1 MVQLLHIS
9 LLKNH
14 FFLILKVMKKLV
26 IVSIIALLT
35 AGWSIARAQEFP
47 EEYLG
52 LPGDN
57 LNLYAVM
64 KLFQESETLE
74 GFERSLNDENS
85 RINNLDLNGDNLVDY
100 LMVKDYPDGDIHTI
114 VLRAALGRNETQDVA
129 VFTVQR
135 FNNGAVEIQLVGDEA
150 LYGKNYIIEPVYAES
165 NETPNPGYMGNGV
178 PAKKVKVVRTT
189 TYEVAAWPVVRYIYM
204 PSYVTWR
211 SSWYWGY
218 YPSYWNPWRPF
229 YWHAYY
235 GYHYHW
241 HHHYYAYYRPWH
253 HYRVPHYRTVYYTSV
268 RTYSPTV
275 VVNINNGNFRN
286 TYSRPDTRREGEKLY
301 QRTHVSA
308 NGRNRNVTVSE
319 RARVSTATSV
329 QRSSVNASSASDRR
343 TSTAVTGRSATSTGN
358 AVRTDA
364 ARKAPSATSGR
375 TEAGSTVNR
384 SSVETRK
391 SATVPMEG
399 QGVTNP
405 VRRESTAATRQ
416 QSSPAASRTAP
427 ATSSQ
432 RNEVAPKSAV
442 TAPGATTQPAR
453 RTEAPEV
460 RQSAPPRAS
469 TPAPGTTA
477 APAVRQTAPQRPSA
491 TVTAP
496 RTQPAPKSATVKTP
510 SRQSKPAVSPAPRS
524 SGRNS
529 APAATE
535 SSSSRSSSSRNSGRR

>member
-1 MVQLLHIS
+1 LD
-9 LLKNH
+9 LKSN

-64 KLFQESETLE
+64 KMFQESETLE

-135 FNNGAVEIQLVGDEA
+135 FSDGTVTIQLVGDEA
-150 LYGKNYIIEPVYAES
+150 LYGKNYIIEPIYAEN

-178 PAKKVKVVRTT
+178 PTRNVTVVKTT
-189 TYEVAAWPVVRYIYM
+189 TYQVAAWPVVTYIYR
-204 PSYVTWR
+204 PSYSPWR
-211 SSWYWGY
+211 SSYYYGY
-218 YPSYWNPWRPF
+218 YPSYWNPWTPF

-235 GYHYHW
+235 GYHSHW
-241 HHHYYAYYRPWH
+241 HHHYYSYYRPWN
-253 HYRVPHYRTVYYTSV
+253 HYRVPHYRTVYYTNV

-275 VVNINNGNFRN
+275 VVNINNGNYRN
-286 TYSRPDTRREGEKLY
+286 TYSRPDTKREGERLY
-301 QRTHVSA
+301 QRTHVTASS
-308 NGRNRNVTVSE
+308 RNSNATVSE
-319 RARVSTATSV
+319 RARVSSTTSV
-329 QRSSVNASSASDRR
+329 QRSSVNSSSASDRR
-343 TSTAVTGRSATSTGN
+343 TSTAVAGRNATSTGTV
-358 AVRTDA
+358 VRTDA
-364 ARKAPSATSGR
+364 ARRTSSATSGR
-375 TEAGSTVNR
+375 TEAGNTVNR
-384 SSVETRK
+384 SSVETQK
-391 SATVPMEG
+391 SATVPMER
-399 QGVTNP
+399 QGVTNSS
-405 VRRESTAATRQ
+405 RRELTATPRQ
-416 QSSPAASRTAP
+416 QASPAALRTAP
-427 ATSSQ
+427 GTSSQ
-432 RNEVAPKSAV
+432 RNEVSPKSAV
-442 TAPGATTQPAR
+442 TTPGATTQPAR
-453 RTEAPEV
+453 RTTAPEV

-469 TPAPGTTA
+469 SPASGTTA
-477 APAVRQTAPQRPSA
+477 TPAVRQAAPQRPSA

-496 RTQPAPKSATVKTP
+496 RAQPAPKSATVRTP
-510 SRQSKPAVSPAPRS
+510 ARQSKPAVSQAPAS

-529 APAATE
+529 GPAATE
-535 SSSSRSSSSRNSGRR
+535 SRSSRSSSSRNSGRR